1 MTDPSKPLSL
11 FDGYGVEIESMIVD
25 SKSLDVRSLSDE
37 VLKSAAGDYVS
48 EVELDGFCWSNELVL
63 HVIEVKTNGPRRTLD
78 GLGGE
83 FLTQFQ
89 TINRLLAQ
97 HGAQL
102 MPTAMHPWM
111 NPDTDTRLWPHENN
125 EIYDAYNRIFNCHG
139 HGWSNLQSVHLNLPF
154 ATEEEFVRLH
164 AAIRLVLPLIPALA
178 ASSPL
183 ADGHPTGFLDY
194 RLEVYRKNQKLVP
207 SVTGLVIPES
217 VRSIEEYRTEIL
229 ETMYRDIS
237 PYDPEGILQ
246 EEWLNSRGAI
256 ARFERNT
263 IEIRVIDTQ
272 ESPLMD
278 LAVAQAVVSVIKAL
292 VEERWCS
299 IKDQLSCPTEPLSE
313 LLKKTIRQGDSC
325 LIDDRQILKLFDT
338 TQQQPIEARHLWK
351 RLLEDLGAP
360 VEDGPLSILFK
371 EGCLA
376 RRILAVLKT
385 NPVHQRIAQVY
396 RHLCDCLEKGKT
408 FTMSFTG
415 SL

>member
-63 HVIEVKTNGPRRTLD
+63 HVIEVKTNGPRRSLD

-385 NPVHQRIAQVY
+385 NPVHQRIVQVY

-408 FTMSFTG
+408 FTMSFNG